1 MSDKKRDELWDY
13 LLETQLATEEELQLV
28 TSINGFSLETLES
41 VLYVRTAYRSL
52 DQIKEMEDE

>member
-1 MSDKKRDELWDY
+1 MDKKRDELWDY

-41 VLYVRTAYRSL
+41 ILYARTAYRS
-52 DQIKEMEDE
+52 

>member
-1 MSDKKRDELWDY
+1 MDKKRDELWDY

-41 VLYVRTAYRSL
+41 ILYVRTAYRTL

>member
-1 MSDKKRDELWDY
+1 MDKKRDELWDY

-41 VLYVRTAYRSL
+41 ILYVRTAYRSL
-52 DQIKEMEDE
+52 EQIKEMEDE